1 MQHINISV
9 SNDEKNFYGKD
20 EYGNN
25 NCNKEDYFNDIWNNL
40 KKIEEK
46 YLDKI
51 FNHSDYFITD
61 DESELF
67 YEQGIYLENIEWTD
81 DDINDI
87 PPIKIYYVTY
97 RKLNKEQLKYYIYW
111 RTCFKKGKYIVTGYK
126 SYYYL
131 YAYELMAELGD
142 FSIQERWEQFRTLYE
157 QFEKEG
163 LSYSYWL
170 LDYCHLYGLPI
181 KKEIPVEESY
191 NNNLTIVKE
200 IISSN
205 YDNVFEF
212 IQRKSAWKVKGS
224 TFVKRADCLEDIK
237 IIIKNMMPEL
247 EKLFLEKGLVFSDFL
262 IGKYGMVEYDAWPY
276 RRSVWTAKVLGQIIG
291 KPPIKKIFD
300 EILPDQT
307 IYITDRYGEIKRAT
321 ATKLY
326 YYDPYLSEYI
336 LKYTEMMF
344 REYFGYEYLAWPEAL
359 IGALKMRIGGCVEY
373 ILSTNKE
380 YQKKQKKYIS
390 LYPNITKIIRFSVK
404 DYMDKNEKRLNAL
417 KKVFEDSR
425 PKISNKGIVV
435 SKSPGIEEIVSFI
448 NTSSMK
454 LDMKELLKFYET
466 MTMTTKKTKA
476 KILTQIIWNFWIL
489 HGCAEY
495 SYEELKEKIIGNDWD
510 IEYKKFIADKN
521 YRRGLSYL
529 TSRHDPRKGVLKS
542 YYSEEIIVDCIL
554 LALKAFNKVCDFY
567 NVDSTEILL
576 GEWTTK
582 KIEKKNE
589 GIDVYTDVEHEIT
602 INLDDIEIYQYSPS
616 LGLILHTYNTN
627 GAILDFVQNFM
638 KLIDMELRKH
648 VNYRSALKIDT
659 DYGMFSISKYRQCIE
674 AIPKIISKVVRFVLE
689 YNNPKKTKAYEKHFV
704 EINKNNSRK
713 LEILEI
719 ETGQY
724 LSVTECI
731 DEAIKD
737 YYPISEITK
746 LKIDSLDKYSK
757 AIDNNDW
764 ITAINALERA
774 VNLGYK
780 KDYSIIYQSYL
791 FGKGNLEADY
801 KKGTE
806 WLSRFYKDYHDGEI
820 DSDISAKT
828 MLEVCYNLG
837 ISHAK
842 ELERKNISNGIEY
855 TEQLFYEA
863 INYGIQIEKS
873 DKNTIDYLL
882 EIGCCFYYGE
892 IKFFGYRKISVEK
905 NFSKAYKAFSVAEKL
920 GNTTAMFM
928 IAKMYENGA
937 YVFKNKEYAKR
948 LYLEAAMS
956 KETNAVIWCQN
967 NFIDFMQWDKLDIWD
982 KVSLPSD
989 SLEYVKETELY
1000 KIKRY
1005 SEFKQLKIRD
1015 IIEHY
1020 SEMDIPD
1027 LCNYFSTTK
1036 KYMDDLVLYLDI
1048 RSNPKI
1054 KDLYLLRNN
1063 YIDDYH
1069 YEEETIYN
1077 NFIKSS
1083 FLPNAF
1089 INYINSMSEA
1099 QRIIIDKVNSKEY
1112 DVKTKKNFIINL
1124 LLKRTVCL
1132 AYEISIIYNL
1142 DIQDV
1147 ISEAWC
1153 GLVEAVNKHSLR
1165 KNKNLVSDI
1174 MKYVLEYI
1182 SVNNYKNQISRLTE
1196 IKCLVYDFA
1205 EIDEVDGTVIFNS
1218 RDFYNIN
1225 ESEPDSIIYE
1235 ENWDMIC
1242 NIADLKKF
1250 LNILTKKEQKIICL
1264 YYGIECDR
1272 RKIGEIANVYGISGQ
1287 RVSQIIKRVLEKIK
1301 KYLRQ

>member
-51 FNHSDYFITD
+51 FNHNDYFITD

-111 RTCFKKGKYIVTGYK
+111 RTCFKKGKYIDTGYK

-142 FSIQERWEQFRTLYE
+142 FSIQERWKQFRTLYE

-247 EKLFLEKGLVFSDFL
+247 EKLFSEKGLVFSDFL

-276 RRSVWTAKVLGQIIG
+276 RRSVWTAKVLRQIIG

-404 DYMDKNEKRLNAL
+404 DYMDKNEKRLNTL

-454 LDMKELLKFYET
+454 LDMKELLQFYET

-495 SYEELKEKIIGNDWD
+495 SYEELKEKIIGNHWN
-510 IEYKKFIADKN
+510 IEY
-521 YRRGLSYL
+521 L
-529 TSRHDPRKGVLKS
+529 
-542 YYSEEIIVDCIL
+542 
-554 LALKAFNKVCDFY
+554 
-567 NVDSTEILL
+567 
-576 GEWTTK
+576 
-582 KIEKKNE
+582 
-589 GIDVYTDVEHEIT
+589 
-602 INLDDIEIYQYSPS
+602 
-616 LGLILHTYNTN
+616 
-627 GAILDFVQNFM
+627 
-638 KLIDMELRKH
+638 
-648 VNYRSALKIDT
+648 
-659 DYGMFSISKYRQCIE
+659 
-674 AIPKIISKVVRFVLE
+674 
-689 YNNPKKTKAYEKHFV
+689 
-704 EINKNNSRK
+704 
-713 LEILEI
+713 
-719 ETGQY
+719 
-724 LSVTECI
+724 
-731 DEAIKD
+731 
-737 YYPISEITK
+737 
-746 LKIDSLDKYSK
+746 
-757 AIDNNDW
+757 
-764 ITAINALERA
+764 
-774 VNLGYK
+774 
-780 KDYSIIYQSYL
+780 
-791 FGKGNLEADY
+791 
-801 KKGTE
+801 
-806 WLSRFYKDYHDGEI
+806 
-820 DSDISAKT
+820 
-828 MLEVCYNLG
+828 
-837 ISHAK
+837 
-842 ELERKNISNGIEY
+842 
-855 TEQLFYEA
+855 
-863 INYGIQIEKS
+863 
-873 DKNTIDYLL
+873 
-882 EIGCCFYYGE
+882 
-892 IKFFGYRKISVEK
+892 
-905 NFSKAYKAFSVAEKL
+905 
-920 GNTTAMFM
+920 
-928 IAKMYENGA
+928 
-937 YVFKNKEYAKR
+937 
-948 LYLEAAMS
+948 
-956 KETNAVIWCQN
+956 
-967 NFIDFMQWDKLDIWD
+967 
-982 KVSLPSD
+982 
-989 SLEYVKETELY
+989 
-1000 KIKRY
+1000 
-1005 SEFKQLKIRD
+1005 
-1015 IIEHY
+1015 
-1020 SEMDIPD
+1020 
-1027 LCNYFSTTK
+1027 
-1036 KYMDDLVLYLDI
+1036 
-1048 RSNPKI
+1048 
-1054 KDLYLLRNN
+1054 
-1063 YIDDYH
+1063 
-1069 YEEETIYN
+1069 
-1077 NFIKSS
+1077 
-1083 FLPNAF
+1083 
-1089 INYINSMSEA
+1089 
-1099 QRIIIDKVNSKEY
+1099 
-1112 DVKTKKNFIINL
+1112 
-1124 LLKRTVCL
+1124 
-1132 AYEISIIYNL
+1132 
-1142 DIQDV
+1142 
-1147 ISEAWC
+1147 
-1153 GLVEAVNKHSLR
+1153 
-1165 KNKNLVSDI
+1165 
-1174 MKYVLEYI
+1174 
-1182 SVNNYKNQISRLTE
+1182 
-1196 IKCLVYDFA
+1196 
-1205 EIDEVDGTVIFNS
+1205 
-1218 RDFYNIN
+1218 
-1225 ESEPDSIIYE
+1225 
-1235 ENWDMIC
+1235 
-1242 NIADLKKF
+1242 
-1250 LNILTKKEQKIICL
+1250 
-1264 YYGIECDR
+1264 
-1272 RKIGEIANVYGISGQ
+1272 
-1287 RVSQIIKRVLEKIK
+1287 
-1301 KYLRQ
+1301 